1 MADTLYQGFPKLAIL
16 YLMSIMYQVIVYLQ
30 LFSMIN
36 PIIVLRPSL
45 AEASLVEYDDLH
57 RAVLRELVYGLCR
70 SNVLIQNTNIPQWM
84 VFHSAL
90 CDTELTTTGVAF
102 NPIIMAT
109 PTNYSTVYTTMLRV
123 QEVGKELGFEH
134 LPLFFYMGLLTK
146 ALEIQWA
153 NPDSLS
159 GVALGDG
166 GMHLIMSLFSDI
178 GCLYEDAGL
187 KNILIDSNVFAAGTV
202 QQIMKGKDFDRALE
216 SYKMLEEVLLKRF
229 FIQFNVW
236 CEEKSFDVSHFTT
249 ELESLDIAFSLYLQK
264 TNTIPNMIGRL
275 EHIEELLNINIL
287 PLIEQFRSEGCQ
299 TSPTF
304 NFGMIFCFMF

>member
-1 MADTLYQGFPKLAIL
+1 LQIASKGEGGKQPIASAHNCDHNEATVDGKRITHAMTSIFMAHKHGRYTLPRIPKARNFVFNVNYVPGDSLSA
-16 YLMSIMYQVIVYLQ
+16 V
-30 LFSMIN
+30 FSMIN
-36 PIIVLRPSL
+36 PIIVLCPSL

-70 SNVLIQNTNIPQWM
+70 SNVFIQNTNIPQWM

-166 GMHLIMSLFSDI
+166 GMHLIMSLFSGI

-216 SYKMLEEVLLKRF
+216 SYKMLKNSCSSVFSSSSMCGVKKNLLMLAISRQNWK
-229 FIQFNVW
+229 
-236 CEEKSFDVSHFTT
+236 
-249 ELESLDIAFSLYLQK
+249 A
-264 TNTIPNMIGRL
+264 
-275 EHIEELLNINIL
+275 
-287 PLIEQFRSEGCQ
+287 LI
-299 TSPTF
+299 
-304 NFGMIFCFMF
+304 

>member
-1 MADTLYQGFPKLAIL
+1 MADTLYKGFPKLAIL

-70 SNVLIQNTNIPQWM
+70 SIVFIQNTNILQWM

-134 LPLFFYMGLLTK
+134 IPLFFYMGLLTK

-166 GMHLIMSLFSDI
+166 GMHLIMSLLTL
-178 GCLYEDAGL
+178 GVCMRMQ
-187 KNILIDSNVFAAGTV
+187 V
-202 QQIMKGKDFDRALE
+202 
-216 SYKMLEEVLLKRF
+216 
-229 FIQFNVW
+229 
-236 CEEKSFDVSHFTT
+236 
-249 ELESLDIAFSLYLQK
+249 
-264 TNTIPNMIGRL
+264 
-275 EHIEELLNINIL
+275 
-287 PLIEQFRSEGCQ
+287 
-299 TSPTF
+299 
-304 NFGMIFCFMF
+304 